1 MASSSTTLL
10 CERGVD
16 VIELVVDGLK
26 RVGKSYG

>member
-10 CERGVD
+10 QDRGVD
-16 VIELVVDGLK
+16 IELVVDGLK